1 MDSGGAS
8 GLHPGAFGN
17 TRGRGLG
24 ERKPSCIHFRG
35 LFDMAHIEALVVLL
49 GIVFFA
55 VKGLSDPFFG
65 LLGLVAV
72 NEIQPGE
79 LYPVLAPLHLERV
92 LAILVLISVIA
103 QGRKLK
109 FPPITRWF
117 LAFYGAMLIAIP
129 LAFWRSN
136 SILACMAFFSVVFYH
151 VMLVSMLET
160 EEQIRR
166 IVLLFVALTA
176 WLGGSA
182 VYEYHA
188 GIRQFA
194 MGIDRA
200 EGVTSSGGDPN
211 SLAITMV
218 VTMPLMCL
226 LFLHGKSLA
235 IRLFSLASFA
245 IALVTIITTG
255 SRTAFLAFILL
266 MLMMVFRRPKNLK
279 FLPLL
284 VLAAPLFWMAIP
296 QQYKV
301 RYESI
306 RQRDDDE
313 SYTNRLLSW
322 QGGEQMFLHNPLT
335 GVGPNNYADA
345 NGMRYW
351 PGTPRHWL
359 NAHSLY
365 FKVLGELGI
374 FGIITFGGYVICF
387 FRLNLGLSRRLRT
400 ETTSKFL
407 QEFPGFCN
415 LSIILLLF
423 DGYSAHDL
431 YRAHWY
437 TFGALSGAIALL
449 PLKASASSAEIAEP
463 TRKLDPWLP
472 QAAPGRIAGAA
483 SGSTVEAPMLLGPAQ
498 PLS

>member
-1 MDSGGAS
+1 
-8 GLHPGAFGN
+8 
-17 TRGRGLG
+17 
-24 ERKPSCIHFRG
+24 
-35 LFDMAHIEALVVLL
+35 MAHVEALIVLL
-49 GIVFFA
+49 GLVFLA
-55 VKGLSDPFFG
+55 AKGLSDPFFG
-65 LLGLVAV
+65 LMGLVAV

-92 LAILVLISVIA
+92 LAALVLISVVV

-129 LAFWRSN
+129 LALWPSN
-136 SILACMAFFSVVFYH
+136 SVLACVAFFSVVFYH

-235 IRLFSLASFA
+235 IRLFSLACFA

-255 SRTAFLAFILL
+255 SRTAFLAFLLL
-266 MLMMVFRRPKNLK
+266 MLMLVFRRPANLK

-284 VLAAPLFWMAIP
+284 ILAAPLFWFVIP
-296 QQYKV
+296 QQYKL

-306 RQRDDDE
+306 KTRDDDE

-335 GVGPNNYADA
+335 GVGPNNYTAA

-374 FGIITFGGYVICF
+374 FGIISFGGYVICF
-387 FRLNLGLSRRLRT
+387 FRLNLGLGKGLRT
-400 ETTSKFL
+400 ETTSRFL
-407 QEFPGFCN
+407 QELPGFLN

-437 TFGALSGAIALL
+437 TFGALSGAVALL
-449 PLKASASSAEIAEP
+449 PLKASTSVEEEVKPS
-463 TRKLDPWLP
+463 RKADPWLP
-472 QAAPGRIAGAA
+472 QAAPARMAGAA
-483 SGSTVEAPMLLGPAQ
+483 SGMTAGAEAPAQLGPVQ